1 MLFQIL
7 QQGGH
12 RITAGVRSVGIGNA
26 LPPCPPLLSLD
37 VLPGEGYLA
46 LGHATDI
53 AKAAAVASVDQV
65 GEDASVT
72 DGSAF

>member
-12 RITAGVRSVGIGNA
+12 RITAGISSVGVGNA
-26 LPPCPPLLSLD
+26 LPSRPPLLSLD
-37 VLPGEGYLA
+37 VLPSEGYLA

-53 AKAAAVASVDQV
+53 AEAAAVARVDQV
-65 GEDASVT
+65 GEDAPVT
-72 DGSAF
+72 DRGSL